1 MWVHV
6 GRKFLH
12 TKFHDPDGHRMADMT
27 KKPKF
32 WIFWVF
38 FLGFFA
44 KKTVVNIQ
52 AGIQNFA

>member
-1 MWVHV
+1 MKAKLLKFYMWVHV

-38 FLGFFA
+38 FWGFFA
-44 KKTVVNIQ
+44 KKQ
-52 AGIQNFA
+52 